1 MKFTYLSTQ
10 AVFSTFPKS
19 QDKNLNIL
27 RMKRAFKMKYKL
39 FFITFE
45 GLSLKQKKGFFLEGE
60 SPTLIRSKLCNV
72 RTNFWRRSLNTF
84 RKSIIKTRLVNMY
97 VIVVPECFS
106 VRFNNN
112 RILTVTSTK
121 LDSWSGFPKG
131 SIFRF
136 LPIDSHARLFSCK
149 TCPPI
154 YM

>member
-1 MKFTYLSTQ
+1 
-10 AVFSTFPKS
+10 
-19 QDKNLNIL
+19 
-27 RMKRAFKMKYKL
+27 MKRAFKMKYKL

-121 LDSWSGFPKG
+121 LDSW
-131 SIFRF
+131 
-136 LPIDSHARLFSCK
+136 
-149 TCPPI
+149 
-154 YM
+154 